1 MLHTDEI
8 REAISLMNKR
18 ERSELLFD
26 LIDFGYID
34 DIYILDKIDPSG
46 QLNKVNNQ
54 RARSLAEEEYPLEDQ
69 LDNLDADE
77 IRDFA
82 NEIIR
87 EG

>member
-1 MLHTDEI
+1 MKDEI

-18 ERSELLFD
+18 ERSELLIG

-34 DIYILDKIDPSG
+34 DGYILDKVDPSG
-46 QLNKVNNQ
+46 QLNQVNNQ
-54 RARSLAEEEYPLEDQ
+54 RARSLAEEEYPLEQQ
-69 LDNLDADE
+69 LYSLDADD

-82 NEIIR
+82 NEIIK

>member
-8 REAISLMNKR
+8 REAISLMSKR
-18 ERSELLFD
+18 DRSELLIG

-34 DIYILDKIDPSG
+34 DVYILDKIDPSG

-54 RARSLAEEEYPLEDQ
+54 RARSLAEEECPLEDQ